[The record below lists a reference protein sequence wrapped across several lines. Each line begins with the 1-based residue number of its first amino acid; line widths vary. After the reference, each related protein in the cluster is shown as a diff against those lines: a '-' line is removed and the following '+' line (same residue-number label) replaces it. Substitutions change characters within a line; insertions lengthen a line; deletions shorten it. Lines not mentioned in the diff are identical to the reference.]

1 MWNVPRP
8 GPDDTDEKMKLA
20 WSYLQVVDHGD
31 IHSLLR
37 TAGGAT
43 EIVPEN
49 TPCKLQRAAVLAI
62 VKGPQLQI
70 RT

>member
-1 MWNVPRP
+1 MWTVPRP
-8 GPDDTDEKMKLA
+8 GPDDADKKIKLA

-37 TAGGAT
+37 TT
-43 EIVPEN
+43 ETVPEN
-49 TPCKLQRAAVLAI
+49 TLCKLQRAAMSAI